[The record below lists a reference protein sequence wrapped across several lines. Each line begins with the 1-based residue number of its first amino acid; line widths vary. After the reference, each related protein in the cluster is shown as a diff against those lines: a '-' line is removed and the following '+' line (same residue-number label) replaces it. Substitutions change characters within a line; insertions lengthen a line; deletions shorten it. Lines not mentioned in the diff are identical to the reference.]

1 METAQVSAPHVGNKM
16 TVRTDDKADAAP
28 ASLVSFID
36 LNPETEDFLDA
47 VLNGLSQDQ
56 KTLPCKFFYDERGSQ
71 LFDQICDLKEYYPTR
86 TEIGILEDRLGEI
99 AELVGR
105 GAHLVELGSGASVKI
120 RTLLN
125 ALPDLAQYT
134 AVDISRE
141 FLLQSAETLADD
153 YPDLD
158 VAAVCADYT
167 AEFRIPSPQRQSTRN
182 VAFFPGS
189 TIGNF
194 SPDEA
199 EAFLRGIL
207 ETLGP
212 GSGLLIGVD
221 LRKDPSVL
229 RAAYNDAA
237 GVTAAFNLNL
247 LTRINRELGADF
259 ELSNFEHNAVYLE
272 DEGRIEMHL
281 VSSVAQTV
289 SVGGKS
295 FDFSAGEHIHTE
307 NSCKYAIDEFRELC
321 RRAGY
326 APVASWTDSDSLFSV
341 HYFTAD

>member
-1 METAQVSAPHVGNKM
+1 M
-16 TVRTDDKADAAP
+16 TSGTVINTDKENP
-28 ASLVSFID
+28 LVSFVD
-36 LNPETEDFLDA
+36 LNPEPEDFLSA
-47 VLNGLSQDQ
+47 VLEGLSTSQ
-56 KTLPCKFFYDERGSQ
+56 KTLPCKFFYDETGSV
-71 LFDQICDLKEYYPTR
+71 LFDRICDLDEYYPTR

-134 AVDISRE
+134 AVDISRD
-141 FLLQSAETLADD
+141 FLLQSAESLATN

-167 AEFRIPSPQRQSTRN
+167 DAFEIPAPENRDSSRT

-194 SPDEA
+194 TQDEA
-199 EAFLRGIL
+199 KGFLSRLKDI
-207 ETLGP
+207 LGP
-212 GSGLLIGVD
+212 DSGLLIGVD
-221 LRKDPSVL
+221 LKKDADVL
-229 RAAYNDAA
+229 HAAYNDSD

-247 LTRINRELGADF
+247 LVRINRELGADF
-259 ELSNFEHNAVYLE
+259 DVNSFSHRAVYDP

-281 VSSVAQTV
+281 VSEIAQRVTI
-289 SVGGKS
+289 SRRT
-295 FDFSAGEHIHTE
+295 FEFSAGEHIHTE
-307 NSCKYAIDEFRELC
+307 NSHKYSIPEFRALC
-321 RRAGY
+321 GQAGY
-326 APVASWTDSDSLFSV
+326 NPIASWTDAMKLFSV
-341 HYFTAD
+341 HYFTAE